1 MDKFLKVFVDDM
13 NVHNMIWEEH
23 LEHLWYVFM
32 RLMEVNL
39 KLNPRKWVFTKTSL
53 VFLSHVVNRNGTHS
67 YKKRFKPMN
76 EFSVFT
82 IVFNVCPFLGL
93 TSYYISYVKGYS
105 GCITILLVQL
115 TKKDTTFN

>member
-39 KLNPRKWVFTKTSL
+39 KLNPRKCVFTKISL
-53 VFLSHVVNRNGTHS
+53 VFLSHVVNRNDIHS
-67 YKKRFKPMN
+67 YQK
-76 EFSVFT
+76 
-82 IVFNVCPFLGL
+82 NV
-93 TSYYISYVKGYS
+93 
-105 GCITILLVQL
+105 
-115 TKKDTTFN
+115 